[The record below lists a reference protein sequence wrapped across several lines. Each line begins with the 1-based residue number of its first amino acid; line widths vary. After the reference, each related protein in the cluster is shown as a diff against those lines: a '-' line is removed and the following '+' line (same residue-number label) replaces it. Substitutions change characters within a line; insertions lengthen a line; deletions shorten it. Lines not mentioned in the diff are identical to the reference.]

1 MDLTGKL
8 LAAMPGMQDPRFTR
22 SLILLCSH
30 STDGAMGIIV
40 NRPMSDVTFP
50 ALLDKLG
57 ILAPDPAK
65 IDVHYGGPVE
75 PGRGFILH
83 RDGYHSEAAVL
94 DIAGGFQM
102 SATLDVLEA
111 LADGTGPRPALLA
124 LGYAG
129 WGPRQLEGEIADNAW
144 LTLDGLPEIVF
155 AHDSAAKWAA
165 ALRHSGVDPVA
176 LSGAAGHA

>member
-102 SATLDVLEA
+102 SATLDVVEA
-111 LADGTGPRPALLA
+111 LADGTGPCPVLLA
-124 LGYAG
+124 L
-129 WGPRQLEGEIADNAW
+129 WLCLLGP
-144 LTLDGLPEIVF
+144 
-155 AHDSAAKWAA
+155 AAVG
-165 ALRHSGVDPVA
+165 RRGCR
-176 LSGAAGHA
+176 